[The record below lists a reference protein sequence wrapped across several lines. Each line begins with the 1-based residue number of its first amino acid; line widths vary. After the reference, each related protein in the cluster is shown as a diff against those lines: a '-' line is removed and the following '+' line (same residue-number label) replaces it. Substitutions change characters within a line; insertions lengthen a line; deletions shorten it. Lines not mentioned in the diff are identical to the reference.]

1 MLLSMMSLYSG
12 RKKRILL
19 TKLDANFKVFNAK
32 IIMVTIVI
40 GSFVSRADTDVCA
53 ALNLWQ
59 KKNIKIINRR
69 INDTPSTREL
79 MITYWK
85 PLLLYKTFAVKYPYT
100 PLKTEETQKLKST
113 RAFVR
118 YFIP

>member
-19 TKLDANFKVFNAK
+19 TKLDANAK

-40 GSFVSRADTDVCA
+40 GSFVPRADTDVCA

-59 KKNIKIINRR
+59 KKNIKIIKRR
-69 INDTPSTREL
+69 INDTRDERANDYIL
-79 MITYWK
+79 
-85 PLLLYKTFAVKYPYT
+85 
-100 PLKTEETQKLKST
+100 ETSAT
-113 RAFVR
+113 V
-118 YFIP
+118 

>member
-40 GSFVSRADTDVCA
+40 GGFVSRADTDVCA

-59 KKNIKIINRR
+59 KKNIKIIKRR

-113 RAFVR
+113 RDFVR